1 MNSISLK
8 NVIQITKLPTKK
20 TQSIFFKDVK
30 VGDVIE
36 IQFDLNSKLKAV
48 DLKNLRTS
56 KKRTSLVWDV
66 MRTLQTMEYIQ
77 IK

>member
-1 MNSISLK
+1 MNSISLT
-8 NVIQITKLPTKK
+8 NVIQITKLPSKK

-30 VGDVIE
+30 EGDVIE
-36 IQFDLNSKLKAV
+36 IKMDLNSKLKAV
-48 DLKNLRTS
+48 DLRNMRTKN
-56 KKRTSLVWDV
+56 KRTSLVWDV